1 MALTVAYNDQQEKGS
16 EGYLRGV
23 HCQRQLAFAN
33 QSTVKNAVGTR
44 RREFVGAVGK
54 HTRQAR

>member
-33 QSTVKNAVGTR
+33 QSTVKMLS
-44 RREFVGAVGK
+44 
-54 HTRQAR
+54 ARGGGNS